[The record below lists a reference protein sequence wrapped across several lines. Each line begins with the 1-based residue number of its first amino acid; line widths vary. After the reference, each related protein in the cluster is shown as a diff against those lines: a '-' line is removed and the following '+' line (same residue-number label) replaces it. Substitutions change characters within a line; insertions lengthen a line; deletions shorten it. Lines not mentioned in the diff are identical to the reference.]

1 MNNFTEIKNMFIIE
15 MSGKNILKH
24 NTHTMS

>member
-1 MNNFTEIKNMFIIE
+1 MSNFTEIKNMFYYE
-15 MSGKNILKH
+15 TSGKNILKH